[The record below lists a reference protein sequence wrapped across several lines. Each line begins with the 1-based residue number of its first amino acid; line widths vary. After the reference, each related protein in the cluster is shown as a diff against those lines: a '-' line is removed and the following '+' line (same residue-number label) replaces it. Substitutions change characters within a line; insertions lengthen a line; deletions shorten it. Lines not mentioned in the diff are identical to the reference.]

1 MNDDAWSHYD
11 ERAAVLR
18 DMEDGWHWNDGEK
31 MNPESMADLRLM
43 VQKIEALAPSMPDMF
58 PIPGLEGEI
67 MASWSGNGLDGSII
81 VHKDRTVEAFM
92 INPHLYVDV
101 DGKTLEETVEVVA
114 GWLNNPEDI
123 NWERD

>member
-1 MNDDAWSHYD
+1 MNDDAWSQYD

-18 DMEDGWHWNDGEK
+18 EMEDGWHWGDGEK

-67 MASWSGNGLDGSII
+67 MASWSENDMNGSII
-81 VHKDRTVEAFM
+81 VHKDRSVEAFL
-92 INPHLYVDV
+92 ISPHLYVEV
-101 DGKTLEETVEVVA
+101 EGKSLEETVQVVA
-114 GWLNNPEDI
+114 EWFNNPADI
-123 NWERD
+123 NWERS